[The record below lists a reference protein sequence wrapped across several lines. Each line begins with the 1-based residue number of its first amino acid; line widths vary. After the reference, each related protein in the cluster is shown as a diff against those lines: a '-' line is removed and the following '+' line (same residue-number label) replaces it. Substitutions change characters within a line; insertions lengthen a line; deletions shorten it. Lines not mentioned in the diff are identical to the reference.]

1 MLKKV
6 RSSTIKRPCRI
17 ARYLLSFMLG
27 WAVVLPCGAQAASL
41 MFDLNF
47 TANDKSMWA
56 EGDAFARDYTY
67 FAGATWNNSG
77 GLNAISGD
85 VYSYNAPCFPEFWKS
100 CGYTTDTRTG
110 FAFGGNTDGT
120 IGVEF
125 GAHLDSG
132 SVDVH
137 YPVHATLTLPDSG
150 VIRHG
155 DLFKIGTSNVV
166 DPSAQFSTMFSNVQA
181 HADLVFDVYAGLYG
195 TGCFIFAGCSSSS
208 STILDVN
215 IKPELVAF
223 NRNGDGQLRLL
234 GLTPSQ
240 LGGSVDFGQPI
251 GDPNLLYGVVNLP
264 NLETNS
270 TTGGGLLTS
279 SDQVDVFG
287 LRVDVDGVVTR
298 VLNSVGVPAP
308 PFEGGVSLGPVGFSY
323 NALDVEVGA
332 TFALTQEFTFDAMLK
347 TILAFDVPVG
357 ARVEIW
363 ERPAYP
369 GVPCP
374 FSFPVPC
381 NTWLIPPGPAIPC
394 PPGEPGCFY
403 VRTDTVFSDR
413 FALTTGTPIELL
425 FPDGVDEVTGTPTFY
440 LDNTFGN
447 VTGMS
452 IDPGIYVKLMEFCGR
467 LVFEKCLGPLYSKD
481 MRGDSPDI
489 NLYDN
494 RFPIGFDGIAGA
506 PFTLSAYRVPD
517 PPQVPE
523 PATIWL
529 LGTGVLGLVL
539 LGFGKKARAKQ
550 TV

>member
-1 MLKKV
+1 M
-6 RSSTIKRPCRI
+6 T
-17 ARYLLSFMLG
+17 
-27 WAVVLPCGAQAASL
+27 
-41 MFDLNF
+41 
-47 TANDKSMWA
+47 
-56 EGDAFARDYTY
+56 
-67 FAGATWNNSG
+67 
-77 GLNAISGD
+77 
-85 VYSYNAPCFPEFWKS
+85 
-100 CGYTTDTRTG
+100 
-110 FAFGGNTDGT
+110 
-120 IGVEF
+120 
-125 GAHLDSG
+125 
-132 SVDVH
+132 
-137 YPVHATLTLPDSG
+137 
-150 VIRHG
+150 
-155 DLFKIGTSNVV
+155 
-166 DPSAQFSTMFSNVQA
+166 
-181 HADLVFDVYAGLYG
+181 
-195 TGCFIFAGCSSSS
+195 
-208 STILDVN
+208 
-215 IKPELVAF
+215 
-223 NRNGDGQLRLL
+223 RLL

-270 TTGGGLLTS
+270 TTGGGHLTS

-308 PFEGGVSLGPVGFSY
+308 PFEGGVSLGPVGVSY
-323 NALDVEVGA
+323 NALDVEVGP

-347 TILAFDVPVG
+347 TILTFDVPMG
-357 ARVEIW
+357 RPVEIW
-363 ERPAYP
+363 ERPERP
-369 GVPCP
+369 GVPCLSNP
-374 FSFPVPC
+374 RPSAC
-381 NTWLIPPGPAIPC
+381 L
-394 PPGEPGCFY
+394 Y
-403 VRTDTVFSDR
+403 VRTDTVFSSR
-413 FALTTGTPIELL
+413 FTLTTGTPIELL
-425 FPDGVDEVTGTPTFY
+425 FPDGVDEVTGRPRFF